1 MYDTY
6 TTGYVP
12 SFTLKTERV
21 MQTEKRRF
29 FSAQLMLLILSITLI
44 VVMLVAVSFGPVAI
58 PLSVIVQVVLNGT
71 QLFHFTRSWD
81 ASIELIIWQLRLP
94 NVVAAALV
102 GAALA
107 VAGTLFQGM
116 LRNPLA
122 DPFLIGTS
130 SGAALGASVAFV
142 LPLDTLYGYFSS
154 LTPLL
159 AFIGAVI
166 TVLLVYAIART
177 DGRTPVVTLLLAG
190 VVMNAV
196 LVAFQT
202 LVLTLAPHTQFTV
215 QALYNWLAGGVEVV
229 GWPPVLIVGV
239 IILVG
244 IVCSLSF
251 AGILDVFALGEESAS
266 HLGLRV
272 EWYKF
277 MIVIVASLLTAAAV
291 SISGLIGFVGLV
303 TPHVMRLL
311 LGPKHRALLPTT
323 ALGGAI
329 FLVLADLLARTLIP
343 PTVLPV
349 GVFTALVGAPFFLFL
364 LRKSKRDYTW

>member
-1 MYDTY
+1 
-6 TTGYVP
+6 
-12 SFTLKTERV
+12 
-21 MQTEKRRF
+21 MQIEKRRF
-29 FSAQLMLLILSITLI
+29 FSAQLMLLILSICLI
-44 VVMLVAVSFGPVAI
+44 FVILVAVSFGPIAI
-58 PLSVIVQVVLNGT
+58 PLSDIIQIILNGT
-71 QLFHFTRSWD
+71 HLFHFSPSWD
-81 ASIELIIWQLRLP
+81 SSIELIIWQIRLP
-94 NVVAAALV
+94 SVIAAACV

-130 SGAALGASVAFV
+130 SGAALGASIAFV
-142 LPLDTLYGYFSS
+142 LPLATFYGTFSS
-154 LTPLL
+154 LTPVL
-159 AFIGAVI
+159 AFVGAMI
-166 TVLLVYAIART
+166 TVLLVYAIANA

-202 LVLTLAPHTQFTV
+202 LILTLAPRSQFTV
-215 QALYNWLAGGVEVV
+215 QTLYNWLAGGVEVV
-229 GWPPVLIVGV
+229 GWPPVLIVGC
-239 IILVG
+239 IILVAMLL
-244 IVCSLSF
+244 SLSF
-251 AGILDVFALGEESAS
+251 SGVLDVFGLGEESAS

-277 MIVIVASLLTAAAV
+277 LIVIVASLLTAAAV

-323 ALGGAI
+323 ALAGAI
-329 FLVLADLLARTLIP
+329 FLVLADLLARTLVP
-343 PTVLPV
+343 ATVLPV
-349 GVFTALVGAPFFLFL
+349 GIFTALVGAPFFLFL